1 MKDFARSAVAT
12 AVMVAGLACVGL
24 VVADEAQAAPGPFP
38 QWCPGDPWD
47 PTWGPNSDWNQCHN
61 NPVLPA
67 PNPVVPGQDLGHH
80 GAPGGHG
87 HPGGHGGPGGA
98 PGGPGGGP
106 PGGGPGAPGSGHGG
120 GAPGGGPGGPGGGPG

>member
-1 MKDFARSAVAT
+1 MKDFARSAIAT

-47 PTWGPNSDWNQCHN
+47 PTWDPNSDWNQCHN

-87 HPGGHGGPGGA
+87 HPVVTVAPAAHPADLAAAHPAAGQARPG
-98 PGGPGGGP
+98 
-106 PGGGPGAPGSGHGG
+106 
-120 GAPGGGPGGPGGGPG
+120 